1 MVDISSTIIAKSD
14 QLNADDLI
22 GGSITVTIT
31 NVSLTESPD
40 QPLTINYDGDNGRP
54 YKPCKSMRRVLAAAW
69 GNDGSK
75 FIGRRV
81 TLFRDPRVKWA
92 GQEVGGVRISHMS
105 DLPKPVINLSLQ
117 VTRGKKAPYEI
128 RRLDSVNQDEKTK
141 AEPANYPDDLFNEN
155 FPRMEAAI
163 KTGKSTPSEV
173 INHLKKTA
181 EPTKQQIEKLQAIT
195 PDSINEDEE
204 VF

>member
-1 MVDISSTIIAKSD
+1 MLDISSTIIAKSD

-31 NVSLTESPD
+31 NVSLTESAD
-40 QPLTINYDGDNGRP
+40 QPLVINYDGDNGRP

-75 FIGRRV
+75 FIGRQL
-81 TLFRDPRVKWA
+81 TLFRDPRVRWA

-128 RRLDSVNQDEKTK
+128 RRLEHQKSNQEKKQT
-141 AEPANYPDDLFNEN
+141 ESYPDELFNEN
-155 FPRMEAAI
+155 FDRMEAAI
-163 KTGKSTPSEV
+163 KSGKSTPNDV
-173 INHLKKTA
+173 ISHLRKIA
-181 EPTKQQIEKLQAIT
+181 EPTKDQISKLNAIKT
-195 PDSINEDEE
+195 EIINEEDE